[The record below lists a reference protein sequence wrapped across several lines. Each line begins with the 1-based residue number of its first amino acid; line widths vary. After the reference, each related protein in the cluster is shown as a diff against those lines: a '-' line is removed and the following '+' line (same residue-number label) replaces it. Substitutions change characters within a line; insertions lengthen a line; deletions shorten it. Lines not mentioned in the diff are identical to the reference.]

1 MQYFIKTKKEKGE
14 PMKMKRFIIS
24 AILVFALTSYAYGW
38 GSHGGHHHDYS
49 GSNSGGSTTT
59 DNSGGNGATF
69 QAFNTTC
76 DSVPVS
82 VPEPTTILLLAS
94 GLIGLGAYAGRK
106 FKK

>member
-1 MQYFIKTKKEKGE
+1 MKVKKL
-14 PMKMKRFIIS
+14 FIS
-24 AILVFALTSYAYGW
+24 AILIFALTSYAYGW

-49 GSNSGGSTTT
+49 GSNSGSSTTT
-59 DNSGGNGATF
+59 DNSGENGATF
-69 QAFNTTC
+69 QSFNTNCDNTNG